1 MEIYDLRKSQSKAQ
15 GLVFLIG
22 TFEKDF
28 NRSEISIF
36 ILWGIP
42 MWRYTVLQYSHLLYK
57 GKICSP

>member
-1 MEIYDLRKSQSKAQ
+1 MEIYDVRKGQSKAQ

-28 NRSEISIF
+28 NRSEISIS

-42 MWRYTVLQYSHLLYK
+42 L
-57 GKICSP
+57 